1 MDMKNTAE
9 KRLLTL
15 QDVLHGLMQRYRQQV
30 PDVER
35 ILQAMLNEGIIS
47 SPFDVENDHI
57 AFRTM
62 RVAPLGIQSLEKI
75 FLHYGYQRRD
85 FYSFAEKKLN
95 AFWYHPPDETFPRIF
110 ISELRVTE
118 LSPESQRLIRSY
130 TDDVV
135 IDPVSSLDLDNA
147 EQIDRF
153 LHQALWHLRLPHDVE
168 SSWGTWEIS

>member
-1 MDMKNTAE
+1 MSTERDSFKGAQDMDMKNTAE

-62 RVAPLGIQSLEKI
+62 VVAPLGIQSLEKI

-85 FYSFAEKKLN
+85 FYSFAEKKL
-95 AFWYHPPDETFPRIF
+95 
-110 ISELRVTE
+110 
-118 LSPESQRLIRSY
+118 
-130 TDDVV
+130 
-135 IDPVSSLDLDNA
+135 
-147 EQIDRF
+147 
-153 LHQALWHLRLPHDVE
+153 
-168 SSWGTWEIS
+168 